1 MKMYPV
7 DMDVLRLN
15 LPEMTSLQKFEFTNN
30 SGYHMPDLSALF
42 ANKNIKFL
50 DLTKTNIAS
59 FTIDERFYEELVRSN
74 LEVINL
80 SRIPIHRHQLMSS
93 ILGMQSL
100 ETLTL
105 TNCEI
110 DYGLLMDLSKR
121 LKAGSPIHTLNME
134 GLEIERNAEK
144 IIRKIGKLVI
154 NDQLKA
160 VAVSNLRIDSKIFD
174 QKSVKFDLGNNKMTV
189 LDLILLELCISSRKK
204 P

>member
-1 MKMYPV
+1 
-7 DMDVLRLN
+7 
-15 LPEMTSLQKFEFTNN
+15 
-30 SGYHMPDLSALF
+30 
-42 ANKNIKFL
+42 
-50 DLTKTNIAS
+50 
-59 FTIDERFYEELVRSN
+59 
-74 LEVINL
+74 
-80 SRIPIHRHQLMSS
+80 MSS

-154 NDQLKA
+154 ND
-160 VAVSNLRIDSKIFD
+160 
-174 QKSVKFDLGNNKMTV
+174 
-189 LDLILLELCISSRKK
+189 
-204 P
+204 